1 MFPWDTNL
9 NTTMGLL
16 YLQSGHLGRAFERL
30 GNALALDS
38 EKVQA
43 LGRRVAEQQAQGG
56 VYKAMTGFSGLESR
70 PNEK

>member
-43 LGRRVAEQQAQGG
+43 LGRKVADCQAQGG
-56 VYKAMTGFSGLESR
+56 SFKGATDFAAMDSR
-70 PNEK
+70 PNAK